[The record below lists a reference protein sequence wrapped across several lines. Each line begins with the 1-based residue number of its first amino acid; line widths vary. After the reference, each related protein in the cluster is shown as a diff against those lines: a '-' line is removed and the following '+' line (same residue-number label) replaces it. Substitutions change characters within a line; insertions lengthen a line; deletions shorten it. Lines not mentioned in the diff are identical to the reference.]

1 MQTLSNLTAS
11 SAEVEDEVALTYY
24 IYENGIAQLKNM
36 SLSAMLTEV
45 SLKYVVI
52 MVHISMYS
60 YT

>member
-11 SAEVEDEVALTYY
+11 SAEVDEVALTY
-24 IYENGIAQLKNM
+24 IYKNGIAQLKNM

-52 MVHISMYS
+52 MVHMSMYS